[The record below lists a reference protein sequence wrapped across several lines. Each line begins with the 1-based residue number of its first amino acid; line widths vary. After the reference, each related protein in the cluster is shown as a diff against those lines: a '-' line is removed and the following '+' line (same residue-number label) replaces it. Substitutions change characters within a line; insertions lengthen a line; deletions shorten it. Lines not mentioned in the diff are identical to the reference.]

1 MKFIHAADIH
11 LDSPLAG
18 LQARAEPLSED
29 LRRCTRQAFAN
40 LVDLAIEEDV
50 AFVVI
55 AGDLYDGDWK
65 DFSTG
70 LFFAAQMQRL
80 GRPCFLLRGNHD
92 AHSQI
97 TRRLKLPD
105 NVSEF
110 SSRRV
115 ESFVR
120 RDLGVALHGQSFPD
134 REVPEDLSAT
144 YPDPVAGLLNIGV
157 LHTSA
162 DDPGEHATY
171 APCTP
176 ERLRDKGY
184 DYWALGHI
192 HIRQVLHP
200 GHPWIVFPGNL
211 QGRHA
216 KETGPKGCTLVTVED
231 GRIARVEHR
240 SLDVLRWAALEVDAT
255 EAGEE
260 ELLDRVAAAVR
271 AALAEAEERPLL
283 ARLTLAGETALHAT
297 LPDRMEELV
306 AHATG
311 AAIEAGGRLWI
322 EKVTLRT
329 RAPARLAADTLE
341 PLRRAFLDAATDRAV
356 ADPLREE
363 LEALRHRLP
372 SSVRGETDVPTDVA
386 AFTRL
391 ADEAWDAVVAALAA
405 ESAR

>member
-1 MKFIHAADIH
+1 MKFLHAADIH

-18 LQARAEPLSED
+18 LQARAEPLTEE
-29 LRRCTRQAFAN
+29 LRHCTRQAFAN
-40 LVDLAIEEDV
+40 LVDLAIEEGV

-105 NVSEF
+105 NVREF
-110 SSRRV
+110 SSRRP
-115 ESFVR
+115 ETITL

-134 REVPEDLSAT
+134 REVPEDLSAA
-144 YPDPVAGLLNIGV
+144 YPDPVPGLLNIGV
-157 LHTSA
+157 LHTSG
-162 DDPGEHATY
+162 DDPGEHATC

-176 ERLRDKGY
+176 DRLRDKGY

-192 HIRQVLHP
+192 HIRRVLHAR
-200 GHPWIVFPGNL
+200 PWIVFPGNL

-216 KETGPKGCTLVTVED
+216 KETGPKGCSLVTVED
-231 GRIARVEHR
+231 GRVASVAHR

-255 EAGEE
+255 GADEAG
-260 ELLDRVAAAVR
+260 LLDRLGTAVQAARAAA
-271 AALAEAEERPLL
+271 EDRPLL
-283 ARLTLAGETALHAT
+283 ARLTLTGETALHPS
-297 LPDRMEELV
+297 LPDRIEELV
-306 AHATG
+306 AHCAG

-322 EKVTLRT
+322 EKVQLRT
-329 RAPARLAADTLE
+329 RPPARLAADTLE
-341 PLRRAFLDAATDRAV
+341 PLRHAFREALEDRAV
-356 ADPLREE
+356 AHPLRIE
-363 LEALRHRLP
+363 LEALRQRVP
-372 SSVRGETDVPTDVA
+372 APARGDTDIPADVA
-386 AFTRL
+386 GLTRL
-391 ADEAWDAVVAALAA
+391 ADEAWEAVVAALAA

>member
-18 LQARAEPLSED
+18 LQARAEPLSEE
-29 LRRCTRQAFAN
+29 LRHCTRQAFAN
-40 LVDLAIEEDV
+40 LVDLAIEEDA

-70 LFFAAQMQRL
+70 LFFAAQMRRL

-92 AHSQI
+92 AQSQI
-97 TRRLKLPD
+97 TKRLKLPD
-105 NVSEF
+105 NVFEF
-110 SSRRV
+110 SSRKV

-120 RDLGVALHGQSFPD
+120 RDLGVALHGHSFPD
-134 REVPEDLSAT
+134 REVPEDLSAA

-192 HIRQVLHP
+192 HIRQVLHA
-200 GHPWIVFPGNL
+200 GHPWIVFPGNI

-216 KETGPKGCTLVTVED
+216 RETGPKGCTLVTVED
-231 GRIARVEHR
+231 RRIVAVEHR
-240 SLDVLRWAALEVDAT
+240 DLDVLRWAALEVDAT
-255 EAGEE
+255 EAEE
-260 ELLDRVAAAVR
+260 DELLARLRAAVGTAMAAA
-271 AALAEAEERPLL
+271 AERPLL
-283 ARLTLAGETALHAT
+283 ARLTLTGETALHAI
-297 LPDRMEELV
+297 LPDRLEEL
-306 AHATG
+306 AAQAAG

-322 EKVTLRT
+322 EKVRLRT
-329 RAPARLAADTLE
+329 RAPARLAADAME
-341 PLRRAFLDAATDRAV
+341 PLRQAFLAAASDPAI
-356 ADPLREE
+356 ADPLRAEV
-363 LEALRHRLP
+363 EALRNRLP
-372 SSVRGETDVPTDVA
+372 PAIRGEADLPTDA
-386 AFTRL
+386 LGLSLL

-405 ESAR
+405 EGAR